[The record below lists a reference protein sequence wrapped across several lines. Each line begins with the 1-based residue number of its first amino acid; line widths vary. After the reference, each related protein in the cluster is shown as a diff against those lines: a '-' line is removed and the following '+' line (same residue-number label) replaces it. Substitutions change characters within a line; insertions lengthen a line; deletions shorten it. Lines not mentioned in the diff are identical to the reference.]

1 VDWNYSAMVVYFYS
15 GQWWIFTPALTAEV
29 AVPSSLLQ
37 NILAL
42 LMICDEDPF
51 RRRLKESTAK

>member
-1 VDWNYSAMVVYFYS
+1 MVVYFYS